1 MAPAGLAL
9 GRRRPSC
16 PPVVAFIPLLL
27 ALPMV
32 HWFRTEPLP
41 AGATPWAAALLGLGL
56 WYAVSELLGRVI
68 ARRAERRWLH
78 RWEILAQGLILGL
91 FFWLCRD
98 QGWAAWAGT
107 WTLGLAPWLLCQIIT
122 WFTSAGAI
130 NAIADRHWS
139 RSGLVLHHLRF
150 ELAPMLIVLPVLD
163 VCEWVGQRIG
173 TLAWFS
179 GPEGLLLSLIGGW
192 LLVIGLLAVLPAGL
206 ALLWGAKPLPDGPL
220 ARQLAEDNQ
229 RQGLGDVRL
238 RVWSSPGG
246 QVHNAMAMGLFPGL
260 RWTLVSSDLISDLP
274 PEQVRAVVAHEAGHH
289 RHRHLLTYLGFA
301 LIANLACLA
310 LLRALVGTADA
321 QGRPLPFLGHGP
333 DGDPGLLFRIPG
345 IELLP
350 PEVVLSAASAATILL
365 AWRLLFGVLS
375 RACERQADIAGARS
389 ISPEAMAGA
398 LQTVAQLSGTPEDA
412 PSWRHHPIRE
422 RVRFLLA
429 AAREPAL
436 VPLHHRIVRDMRL
449 VLIAALALLI
459 AMGAGMYF
467 DPRRESLTVQDP
479 AAHVSAWSKRDPGL
493 GEALVSADQ
502 GNTGNLIQW
511 LNRAPTQD
519 RQSLAILHIRL
530 AELSGGVG
538 SDGRVLPPNDR
549 VPWTMRHRLAALS
562 VCSLEDADGRLTLS
576 IDNLLAYGLVAGT
589 ATPTGVELDLAKS
602 RLPALEA
609 AFAKLPDHGLL
620 DTIACVRFALRDW
633 DGARRAWEECLTLAA
648 SDKDSDSAQRLAQ
661 EALYRRRLEN
671 AQHNL
676 AVSAGSRPGPLRPL
690 HLTFQP

>member
-1 MAPAGLAL
+1 
-9 GRRRPSC
+9 
-16 PPVVAFIPLLL
+16 VVAFIPLLL

-32 HWFRTEPLP
+32 HWYRTEPIP

-56 WYAVSELLGRVI
+56 WYAVSEILGRVI
-68 ARRAERRWLH
+68 ARRAERRWLS

-98 QGWAAWAGT
+98 QGWAAWAGS
-107 WTLGLAPWLLCQIIT
+107 WTVGLAPWLLCQAIV
-122 WFTSAGAI
+122 WSTSARAI
-130 NAIADRHWS
+130 NAIAGRQWS
-139 RSGLVLHHLRF
+139 RLGLVLHHLRF
-150 ELAPMLIVLPVLD
+150 ELAPMLIVLPILD
-163 VCEWVGQRIG
+163 LCEVVGERLG
-173 TLAWFS
+173 TLAWFN

-220 ARQLAEDNQ
+220 ARQLAEDNL

-238 RVWSSPGG
+238 RVWNSPGG

-260 RWTLVSSDLISDLP
+260 RWILVSADLITDLP

-301 LIANLACLA
+301 LVANLASFA

-321 QGRPLPFLGHGP
+321 QGRPLPFFGEGLS
-333 DGDPGLLFRIPG
+333 GDPGLLFRIPG
-345 IELLP
+345 VDLLP
-350 PEVVLSAASAATILL
+350 AEAVLIAASAGTVLL

-375 RACERQADIAGARS
+375 RACERQADLAGART
-389 ISPEAMAGA
+389 ISPQAMAGA

-429 AAREPAL
+429 ATSQPAL

-449 VLIAALALLI
+449 VLIASFALLI

-479 AAHVSAWSKRDPGL
+479 AAHISAWTKRDSGL
-493 GEALVSADQ
+493 GEALLQADQ
-502 GNTGNLIQW
+502 GNAGSLIQW
-511 LNRAPTQD
+511 LNRAPVQD

-562 VCSLEDADGRLTLS
+562 VCSLEDSDGRLTLS
-576 IDNLLAYGLVAGT
+576 VDNLLAYGLVAGT
-589 ATPTGVELDLAKS
+589 TAPTGPELDLAKS
-602 RLPALEA
+602 RLPALQA

-620 DTIACVRFALRDW
+620 DTIACVHFALRDW
-633 DGARRAWEECLTLAA
+633 DAARRAWEQCLTLAA
-648 SDKDSDSAQRLAQ
+648 KDDDGPSAERLAH
-661 EALYRRRLEN
+661 EALYRRRLED